1 MSAQD
6 CTVAVSSSSSKRI
19 PQGKSCRQWSHHSF
33 SPLSQ
38 YSSEVRSAS
47 GALELRTLG
56 LVPTRILTAGTRRP
70 IILNSLMWL
79 KCVLHLEVLHPS
91 RNLFLQ
97 SLIAMI
103 LAPIEHVSV
112 LLKLLLLLTVYF

>member
-1 MSAQD
+1 
-6 CTVAVSSSSSKRI
+6 
-19 PQGKSCRQWSHHSF
+19 
-33 SPLSQ
+33 
-38 YSSEVRSAS
+38 
-47 GALELRTLG
+47 LRTLG

-112 LLKLLLLLTVYF
+112 LLKLLLLLTVYV